1 MQTYE
6 IDGLT
11 YMQIVMLEHM
21 KELQSQKECSDFI
34 ASLNP
39 EQLKM
44 AKCLQTLLKQIYS
57 EVEENLEAAQ

>member
-1 MQTYE
+1 MQTYD

-21 KELQSQKECSDFI
+21 QELQTQKECSDFI
-34 ASLNP
+34 ASLTP
-39 EQLKM
+39 AQLKM

-57 EVEENLEAAQ
+57 EAESDLEAA

>member
-1 MQTYE
+1 MQTYD

-21 KELQSQKECSDFI
+21 QELQTAKECSDFI
-34 ASLNP
+34 ASLTP
-39 EQLKM
+39 AQLKI

-57 EVEENLEAAQ
+57 EIEENC

>member
-1 MQTYE
+1 MQSYD

-21 KELQSQKECSDFI
+21 QELQTAKECSDFI
-34 ASLNP
+34 NSLTP
-39 EQLKM
+39 AQLKM

-57 EVEENLEAAQ
+57 EVEEIG